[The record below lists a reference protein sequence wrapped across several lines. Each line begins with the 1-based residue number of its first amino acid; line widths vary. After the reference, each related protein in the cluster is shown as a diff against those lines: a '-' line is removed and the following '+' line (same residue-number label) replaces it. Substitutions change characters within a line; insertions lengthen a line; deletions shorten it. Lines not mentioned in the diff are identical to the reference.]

1 MQRTARRLF
10 LLAHAE
16 LAAPFG
22 AIPCRALYAG
32 LGKR

>member
-1 MQRTARRLF
+1 MQRTARRLL

-16 LAAPFG
+16 LAATFG
-22 AIPCRALYAG
+22 TILCRALYAG